1 MPHDEQSTRL
11 ARVWYHAARGAVQI
25 ACRAMFAYRVRG
37 AERLPR
43 SGALLLLANH
53 QSYLDPLLIPVACPR
68 HLRFMAR
75 DSLFKG
81 PLGRL
86 IDSLGAIPIDR
97 DGGGVAGLKRTL
109 RCLADGQAVLLFPE
123 GTRSGDGALA
133 PLKPGFLALVRRRK
147 PALAIVAID
156 GAHEAWPRGRRYP
169 RPRRISVQFGRTL
182 SSRDYASLD
191 DEALLALVTAELQHA
206 LELAR
211 SLRHGGVGAR

>member
-1 MPHDEQSTRL
+1 
-11 ARVWYHAARGAVQI
+11 
-25 ACRAMFAYRVRG
+25 
-37 AERLPR
+37 
-43 SGALLLLANH
+43 
-53 QSYLDPLLIPVACPR
+53 
-68 HLRFMAR
+68 MAR

-86 IDSLGAIPIDR
+86 IGSLGAIPIDR

-133 PLKPGFLALVRRRK
+133 PLKPGFLALVRRRE

-156 GAHEAWPRGRRYP
+156 GAHEAWPRGRRFP

-191 DEALLALVTAELQHA
+191 DEALLALVTAELERT

-211 SLRHGGVGAR
+211 SLRDGGGGAR

>member
-1 MPHDEQSTRL
+1 MSHDEQSTRL
-11 ARVWYHAARGAVQI
+11 DRVWYHVARGAVQI

-68 HLRFMAR
+68 RLRFMAR

-86 IDSLGAIPIDR
+86 IGSLGAIPIDR

-133 PLKPGFLALVRRRK
+133 PLKPGFLALVRRRE

-156 GAHEAWPRGRRYP
+156 GAPEAWPRGRRFP

-211 SLRHGGVGAR
+211 SLRDGSVGAR